1 MNKCKKC
8 SVEINAH
15 RVHLGYSEC
24 VECSEVKR
32 YVSHT
37 IYPHKTGAWVQPV
50 SEEQSKNLNRL
61 DRRSVGSGK
70 AAKGIIKDNSWDRWL
85 DQYLHNKS
93 NPKPKPKKRKVI
105 INNTYIPYKSALTEV
120 MSQFDS
126 YGYDSACELTQSLY
140 TQDKINLQHK
150 SNIMDQLVNVQ
161 MMTSKERKFF
171 KKLQKSA

>member
-24 VECSEVKR
+24 VKCSEVKR

-50 SEEQSKNLNRL
+50 SEEQSENLNRL
-61 DRRSVGSGK
+61 DRRSVSGGK
-70 AAKGIIKDNSWDRWL
+70 TAKGIIKDNSWDRWL
-85 DQYLHNKS
+85 EQYLHNKN
-93 NPKPKPKKRKVI
+93 NPKPKPKKQRVI
-105 INNTYIPYKSALTEV
+105 INKTHIPYKDALRKAVNE
-120 MSQFDS
+120 FDS
-126 YGYDSACELTQSLY
+126 YGYQSACELTQSLY
-140 TQDKINLQHK
+140 TNDEINLLQK
-150 SNIMDQLVNVQ
+150 SQIMNQLVNVQ